1 MDDLDTPA
9 SPVGENDEWYQ
20 NAGAETPEHIE
31 DPTQIENSEHSDE
44 LEQIET
50 SEHVAESE
58 HVEAPENVDDSETV
72 EDSEQIKDPE
82 SIENPKSS
90 HDLKPVESPVP
101 SNDDGEQ
108 SEGPVHI
115 EGLEN
120 NESPNRA
127 ESPENIEGLDQIED
141 SEQIEDPEHSD
152 DPDDERPA
160 LHRSDFDEM
169 MAQKK
174 KERKR
179 TKRRRRDGAYD
190 LISDADDQIK
200 DLVEL
205 MMRAANQ
212 DRTSNESRQPAFQK
226 QKLLPLVR
234 QTLLKADFFE
244 ALLDNGMMSAV
255 SEWLAPLP
263 DKSLPSLEVRTTL
276 LKILSDFPNL
286 EQGILRQSGLGKAV
300 MYLLKHP
307 RESKEN
313 KLKAAKLIREWSRP
327 IFQLES
333 DYTSMSREERYERD
347 TQQNT
352 RKRRHESQD
361 DIQSSSHANRT
372 AMLMGD
378 EEEEVGPGG
387 KGFVPR
393 ARVPKPSMK
402 AYVNRPVPQIEGR
415 FAGPS
420 KGRASTRFDVAQREF
435 KERTK
440 TRKARRHIGVSIAGN
455 KMDI

>member
-226 QKLLPLVR
+226 QKLLPL
-234 QTLLKADFFE
+234 

-286 EQGILRQSGLGKAV
+286 EQGILRQSGLGKA
-300 MYLLKHP
+300 
-307 RESKEN
+307 
-313 KLKAAKLIREWSRP
+313 
-327 IFQLES
+327 LES